1 MRVWL
6 FWGRNL
12 VAPSSYTKLVREVY
26 RHRIYYCIGTV
37 SRDFRII
44 PRIYVCVPVL
54 EFGTCRICQ
63 GSNDPAH
70 LLSITR
76 AYSARI
82 NKV

>member
-6 FWGRNL
+6 FRGRNL

-37 SRDFRII
+37 FRDFQII

-54 EFGTCRICQ
+54 EFGTCHICQ
-63 GSNDPAH
+63 GSDDPAH
-70 LLSITR
+70 IMSISR
-76 AYSARI
+76 AYGACI
-82 NKV
+82 HKV